1 MKAPPPKKS
10 NTSANLKTK
19 DKNVRESSN
28 KIEPKKYSVNTN
40 QIFTNKNAK
49 DTKTQ
54 PSIPKHPQK

>member
-1 MKAPPPKKS
+1 MKEVPKKS
-10 NTSANLKTK
+10 NTTVNLKTK
-19 DKNVRESSN
+19 DKNVRESAG
-28 KIEPKKYSVNTN
+28 KEPKKYSVNTN